1 MIEFANML
9 IPKHNIA
16 LVVKSQYEAHE
27 NPAFVHSS
35 KCIRY
40 RIDIYLMKP
49 YDGVDKVSTTYTTEE
64 LMLNEYK
71 RIKAEL
77 L

>member
-1 MIEFANML
+1 MIEFANTL

-16 LVVKSQYEAHE
+16 IVVSQYEVHE

-35 KCIRY
+35 ECIRY

-49 YDGVDKVSTTYTTEE
+49 YDGVDKVSTTYATEE

>member
-27 NPAFVHSS
+27 NPALVNSS
-35 KCIRY
+35 ECIRY
-40 RIDIYLMKP
+40 RIDVYLMKP
-49 YDGVDKVSTTYTTEE
+49 YDGVNKVSKIYATEE
-64 LMLNEYK
+64 SMLNEYK
-71 RIKAEL
+71 RLKAEL

>member
-1 MIEFANML
+1 MIEFANTL

-16 LVVKSQYEAHE
+16 IVVSQYEVHE
-27 NPAFVHSS
+27 NPALVNSS
-35 KCIRY
+35 ECIRY
-40 RIDIYLMKP
+40 RIDVYLMKP
-49 YDGVDKVSTTYTTEE
+49 YDGVNKVSKIYATEE

-71 RIKAEL
+71 RLKAEL

>member
-1 MIEFANML
+1 MIEFANAL

-16 LVVKSQYEAHE
+16 IVISRYEVHE
-27 NPAFVHSS
+27 NPALVNSS
-35 KCIRY
+35 ECIRY

-49 YDGVDKVSTTYTTEE
+49 YDGVNKVSKIYATEE
-64 LMLNEYK
+64 SMLDEYK
-71 RIKAEL
+71 RLKAEL

>member
-1 MIEFANML
+1 MIEFANTL

-16 LVVKSQYEAHE
+16 IVVSQYEVYK
-27 NPAFVHSS
+27 NPALVNSS
-35 KCIRY
+35 ECIRY
-40 RIDIYLMKP
+40 RIDVYLMKP
-49 YDGVDKVSTTYTTEE
+49 YDGVNKVSKIYATEE
-64 LMLNEYK
+64 LMMNEYT

>member
-1 MIEFANML
+1 MIEFANAL

-16 LVVKSQYEAHE
+16 IVISRYEVHE

-35 KCIRY
+35 ECIRY
-40 RIDIYLMKP
+40 RIDVYLMKP
-49 YDGVDKVSTTYTTEE
+49 YDGVNKVSKIYATEE
-64 LMLNEYK
+64 LMLDEYK
-71 RIKAEL
+71 RLKAEL

>member
-1 MIEFANML
+1 MIEFANAL

-16 LVVKSQYEAHE
+16 IVVKSQYETHK
-27 NPAFVHSS
+27 NPALVNSS
-35 KCIRY
+35 ECIRY

-49 YDGVDKVSTTYTTEE
+49 YDGVNKVSKIYATEE
-64 LMLNEYK
+64 SMLNEYK

-77 L
+77 

>member
-27 NPAFVHSS
+27 NPALVNSS
-35 KCIRY
+35 ECIRY
-40 RIDIYLMKP
+40 RIDVYLMKP
-49 YDGVDKVSTTYTTEE
+49 YDGVNKVSKIYATEE
-64 LMLNEYK
+64 SMLDEYK
-71 RIKAEL
+71 RLKAEL

>member
-1 MIEFANML
+1 MIEFANTL

-16 LVVKSQYEAHE
+16 IVVKSQYKVHE
-27 NPAFVHSS
+27 NPALANSS
-35 KCIRY
+35 ECVRY

-49 YDGVDKVSTTYTTEE
+49 YDGVNKVSKIYATEE

-71 RIKAEL
+71 RIKTEL

>member
-1 MIEFANML
+1 MIEFANTL

-16 LVVKSQYEAHE
+16 LVVKSQYEVHK
-27 NPAFVHSS
+27 NPAFVNSS
-35 KCIRY
+35 ECIRY

-49 YDGVDKVSTTYTTEE
+49 YDGVNKVSTTYATEE
-64 LMLNEYK
+64 LMLNEYM
-71 RIKAEL
+71 RIKTEL

>member
-1 MIEFANML
+1 MIEFANTL

-16 LVVKSQYEAHE
+16 IVVSQYEVHK
-27 NPAFVHSS
+27 NPAFVNSS
-35 KCIRY
+35 ECIRY
-40 RIDIYLMKP
+40 RIDVYLMKP
-49 YDGVDKVSTTYTTEE
+49 YDGVNKVSKIYATEE
-64 LMLNEYK
+64 SMLDEYK

>member
-1 MIEFANML
+1 MVEFANTL

-16 LVVKSQYEAHE
+16 IVVKSQYEAHE
-27 NPAFVHSS
+27 NPALVNSS
-35 KCIRY
+35 ECIRY

-49 YDGVDKVSTTYTTEE
+49 YDGVSKVSKIYATEE
-64 LMLNEYK
+64 LMLCEYT

-77 L
+77 

>member
-1 MIEFANML
+1 MIEFANAL

-16 LVVKSQYEAHE
+16 IVVSRYEVHE

-35 KCIRY
+35 ECIRY

-49 YDGVDKVSTTYTTEE
+49 YDGVNKVSKIYTTEE
-64 LMLNEYK
+64 SMLDEYK

>member
-27 NPAFVHSS
+27 NPALVNSS
-35 KCIRY
+35 ECIRY

-49 YDGVDKVSTTYTTEE
+49 YDGVDKVSTTYATEE
-64 LMLNEYK
+64 LMLDEYK

>member
-1 MIEFANML
+1 MIEFANTL

-16 LVVKSQYEAHE
+16 IVVSQYEVHE

-35 KCIRY
+35 ECIRY

-49 YDGVDKVSTTYTTEE
+49 YDGVNKVSTTYATEE

>member
-1 MIEFANML
+1 MIEFANAL

-16 LVVKSQYEAHE
+16 IVISRYEVHE
-27 NPAFVHSS
+27 NPALVNSS

-40 RIDIYLMKP
+40 RIDVYLMKP
-49 YDGVDKVSTTYTTEE
+49 YDGVNKVSKIYATEE
-64 LMLNEYK
+64 LMLDEYK
-71 RIKAEL
+71 RLKAEL

>member
-1 MIEFANML
+1 MIEFANTL

-16 LVVKSQYEAHE
+16 IVVKSQYKVHE
-27 NPAFVHSS
+27 NSTLVNSS
-35 KCIRY
+35 VCVRY

-49 YDGVDKVSTTYTTEE
+49 YDGVNKVSKIYATEE
-64 LMLNEYK
+64 LMMNEYE

-77 L
+77 

>member
-1 MIEFANML
+1 MIEFANAL

-16 LVVKSQYEAHE
+16 IVVSQHEVHE

-35 KCIRY
+35 ECIRY

-49 YDGVDKVSTTYTTEE
+49 YDGVNKVSKIYATEE

>member
-1 MIEFANML
+1 MIEFANTL

-16 LVVKSQYEAHE
+16 IVVSQYEVHK
-27 NPAFVHSS
+27 NPALVNSPE
-35 KCIRY
+35 CIRY
-40 RIDIYLMKP
+40 RIDVYLMKP
-49 YDGVDKVSTTYTTEE
+49 YDGVNKVSKIYATEE

>member
-1 MIEFANML
+1 MIEFANTL

-16 LVVKSQYEAHE
+16 IVVSQYE
-27 NPAFVHSS
+27 VHKNSALVNSS
-35 KCIRY
+35 ECIRY
-40 RIDIYLMKP
+40 RIDVYLMKP
-49 YDGVDKVSTTYTTEE
+49 YDGVNKVSKIYATEE

>member
-1 MIEFANML
+1 MIEFANTL

-16 LVVKSQYEAHE
+16 IVVSQYEVYE
-27 NPAFVHSS
+27 NPVLVNSS
-35 KCIRY
+35 ECIRY
-40 RIDIYLMKP
+40 RIDVYLMKP
-49 YDGVDKVSTTYTTEE
+49 YDGVNKVSKIYATEE

-71 RIKAEL
+71 RLKAEL

>member
-1 MIEFANML
+1 MIEFANTL

-16 LVVKSQYEAHE
+16 IVVKSQYEVHE
-27 NPAFVHSS
+27 NPVLLSS
-35 KCIRY
+35 SECIRY

-49 YDGVDKVSTTYTTEE
+49 YDGVNKVSKIYATEE
-64 LMLNEYK
+64 LMLNEYA

-77 L
+77 

>member
-1 MIEFANML
+1 MIEFANTL

-16 LVVKSQYEAHE
+16 IVEYKVE
-27 NPAFVHSS
+27 NPALVNSYSS
-35 KCIRY
+35 VCVRY

-49 YDGVDKVSTTYTTEE
+49 YDGINKVSKIYATEE
-64 LMLNEYK
+64 LMMNEYK

-77 L
+77 

>member
-27 NPAFVHSS
+27 NPALVHSS
-35 KCIRY
+35 ECIRY

-49 YDGVDKVSTTYTTEE
+49 YDGVNKVSKIYATEE

>member
-1 MIEFANML
+1 MIEFANTL

-16 LVVKSQYEAHE
+16 IVVSQYEVHK
-27 NPAFVHSS
+27 NPALVNSS
-35 KCIRY
+35 ECIRY

-49 YDGVDKVSTTYTTEE
+49 YDGVNKVSKIYTTEE

>member
-16 LVVKSQYEAHE
+16 LVVKSQYETHE
-27 NPAFVHSS
+27 NTAFVHSS
-35 KCIRY
+35 ECIRY

-49 YDGVDKVSTTYTTEE
+49 YDGVNKVSTTYATEE
-64 LMLNEYK
+64 LMLNEYM
-71 RIKAEL
+71 RIKTEL